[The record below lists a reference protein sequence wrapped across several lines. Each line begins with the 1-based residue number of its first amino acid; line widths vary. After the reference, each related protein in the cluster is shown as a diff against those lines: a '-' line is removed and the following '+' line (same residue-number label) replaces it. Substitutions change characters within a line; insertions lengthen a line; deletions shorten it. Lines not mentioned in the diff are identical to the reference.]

1 MARLL
6 TRRAAIPLIRRL
18 ATQLIRLGMTPGLA
32 MTLGTDM
39 DMALRLST
47 RAWPLAWVWDSGVV
61 PAVAIMAARV
71 RDTTTMV
78 RVITATTVARVI
90 AVGLLR
96 ARGTAVIAVET
107 VVRVAQVAPIMAA
120 RKVGVVALRRLAAIP
135 RLEVLVP
142 DGLRRDSRTGGHRRM
157 WVSRLGVSLH
167 RRFLSEITRALALG
181 GWAGCCSLRLWGQG
195 GGGAGRGECGEDVES
210 FC

>member
-1 MARLL
+1 MQFIPMARLL
-6 TRRAAIPLIRRL
+6 TRRAAIPLIRRP
-18 ATQLIRLGMTPGLA
+18 ATQLIRLGTTLGLA

-107 VVRVAQVAPIMAA
+107 VVRVAPIMAA

-142 DGLRRDSRTGGHRRM
+142 DGLRRDSRTEGHRRM

-167 RRFLSEITRALALG
+167 RRFLSEIIRAVALALG
-181 GWAGCCSLRLWGQG
+181 GWAGCCSR
-195 GGGAGRGECGEDVES
+195 RV
-210 FC
+210 

>member
-1 MARLL
+1 MQFIPMARLL
-6 TRRAAIPLIRRL
+6 TRRAAIPLIRRP
-18 ATQLIRLGMTPGLA
+18 ATQLIRLGTTLGLA

-107 VVRVAQVAPIMAA
+107 VARVVRVAPIMAA

-142 DGLRRDSRTGGHRRM
+142 DGLRRDSRTEGHRRM
-157 WVSRLGVSLH
+157 WVSRLGVSRH
-167 RRFLSEITRALALG
+167 HRFLSEIIRSAAVALALG
-181 GWAGCCSLRLWGQG
+181 GWAGCCSR
-195 GGGAGRGECGEDVES
+195 RV
-210 FC
+210 

>member
-1 MARLL
+1 
-6 TRRAAIPLIRRL
+6 
-18 ATQLIRLGMTPGLA
+18 

-107 VVRVAQVAPIMAA
+107 VVRVAPIMAA

-142 DGLRRDSRTGGHRRM
+142 DGLRRDSRTEGHRRM

-167 RRFLSEITRALALG
+167 RRFLSEIIRAVALALG
-181 GWAGCCSLRLWGQG
+181 GWAGCCSR
-195 GGGAGRGECGEDVES
+195 RV
-210 FC
+210 

>member
-1 MARLL
+1 MQFIPMARLL
-6 TRRAAIPLIRRL
+6 TRRAAIPLIRRP
-18 ATQLIRLGMTPGLA
+18 ATQLIRLGTTLGLA

-107 VVRVAQVAPIMAA
+107 VVRVAPIMAA

-142 DGLRRDSRTGGHRRM
+142 DGLRRDSRTEGHRRM

-167 RRFLSEITRALALG
+167 HRFLSEIIRAVALALG
-181 GWAGCCSLRLWGQG
+181 GWAGCCSR
-195 GGGAGRGECGEDVES
+195 RV
-210 FC
+210 

>member
-1 MARLL
+1 VQFIPMARLL

-18 ATQLIRLGMTPGLA
+18 ATQLIRLGMIPGLA

-47 RAWPLAWVWDSGVV
+47 RAWPLAWVWDLGVV
-61 PAVAIMAARV
+61 TAVAIMAARV

-78 RVITATTVARVI
+78 RVITAITVARVI

-96 ARGTAVIAVET
+96 ARGTVVIAVGT
-107 VVRVAQVAPIMAA
+107 VVRVVRAAPIMAA

-142 DGLRRDSRTGGHRRM
+142 DGLRRDSRTEDHRRM

-167 RRFLSEITRALALG
+167 RRFLSEIIRAVALALG
-181 GWAGCCSLRLWGQG
+181 GWAGCCTRRVWMG
-195 GGGAGRGECGEDVES
+195 C
-210 FC
+210 

>member
-1 MARLL
+1 MQFIPMARLL

-18 ATQLIRLGMTPGLA
+18 ATQLIRLGMIPGLA

-107 VVRVAQVAPIMAA
+107 VVRVAPIMAA

-142 DGLRRDSRTGGHRRM
+142 DGLRRDSRTEGHRRM

-167 RRFLSEITRALALG
+167 RRFLSEIIRAVALALG
-181 GWAGCCSLRLWGQG
+181 GWAGCCSR
-195 GGGAGRGECGEDVES
+195 RV
-210 FC
+210 

>member
-1 MARLL
+1 VQFIPMARLL
-6 TRRAAIPLIRRL
+6 TRRAAIPLIRRP
-18 ATQLIRLGMTPGLA
+18 ATQLIRLGTTLGLA

-107 VVRVAQVAPIMAA
+107 VVRVVRVVRVAPIMAA

-142 DGLRRDSRTGGHRRM
+142 DGLRRDSRTEGHRRM

-167 RRFLSEITRALALG
+167 RRFLSEIIRAVALALG
-181 GWAGCCSLRLWGQG
+181 GWAGCCSR
-195 GGGAGRGECGEDVES
+195 RV
-210 FC
+210 

>member
-1 MARLL
+1 VQFIPMARLL
-6 TRRAAIPLIRRL
+6 TRRAAIPLIRRP
-18 ATQLIRLGMTPGLA
+18 ATQLIRLGTTLGLA

-107 VVRVAQVAPIMAA
+107 VVRVAPIMAA

-142 DGLRRDSRTGGHRRM
+142 DGLRRDSRTEGHRRM

-167 RRFLSEITRALALG
+167 RRFLSEIIRAVALALG
-181 GWAGCCSLRLWGQG
+181 GWAGCCSR
-195 GGGAGRGECGEDVES
+195 RV
-210 FC
+210 